1 MKKINQLHTEMF
13 RGSFSTSYR
22 LIFIAEGYVDSQE
35 NLFYKDVFEILK
47 KLENTFPFNLLKG
60 NMNNAMFSSYL
71 SFTPSNSSGYATSA
85 SSAVGRTVF
94 ESYVTGNQLYLNHS
108 KINDYIDELVF
119 EADNDEPFDV
129 NNGVNMGLEEITDGI
144 QINSTNT
151 LIFILLPQDNRA
163 DIELEVIDTNTYY
176 SVATSVDFFS
186 EQIVLRAV
194 AKMFGLG
201 DEFDLP
207 GTNFL
212 QPTELQGEGILHVH
226 HNLLYA
232 ENINV
237 GPNPSIDELLPWRSF
252 FDKDYN
258 YPIPIHKNTNPG
270 TINRSLPSK
279 IVSYKEIELWEGGG
293 GFRTDVYRSAEDCL
307 MRRRI
312 GDISLPIKNQK
323 VSFCPVCRELLSVLF
338 SMK

>member
-1 MKKINQLHTEMF
+1 MKEINQLHTNIF
-13 RGSFSTSYR
+13 RGNFSTSYR
-22 LIFIAEGYVDSQE
+22 LIFIAEGYVASQE
-35 NLFYKDVFEILK
+35 NSFYKDVFEILD

-60 NMNNAMFSSYL
+60 NVNNAMFSSYL

-94 ESYVTGNQLYLNHS
+94 ESYVISNQLHLNFS

-119 EADNDEPFDV
+119 ETDNDEPFDV
-129 NNGVNMGLEEITDGI
+129 SNGVNKGLEEITEGI
-144 QINSTNT
+144 QVNSTNT
-151 LIFILLPQDNRA
+151 LVFILLPQDNRA
-163 DIELEVIDTNTYY
+163 DIELEIIDTNTYY
-176 SVATSVDFFS
+176 SVATSVDYFS
-186 EQIVLRAV
+186 EQIILRAV
-194 AKMFGLG
+194 GKMFGLG

-207 GTNFL
+207 GTIFL

-226 HNLLYA
+226 QNLLYG

-237 GPNPSIDELLPWRSF
+237 GPTPSIDELFPWRAF
-252 FDKDYN
+252 FDKDYD
-258 YPIPIHKNTNPG
+258 YPVPIHKNTNP
-270 TINRSLPSK
+270 TTVNRILPTK
-279 IVSYKEIELWEGGG
+279 IVSYKDIELWEGGA
-293 GFRTDVYRSAEDCL
+293 GFRTNVYRSAEDCL

-338 SMK
+338 STK